1 MQVPLKSKTRL
12 DIEIKPNNSVYE
24 LLKKQSNTLQK
35 KQELKFVNF
44 SYTFEGVELSE
55 SDDLEIDTKY
65 IKQVI
70 QMNKKEED
78 ISKKDMNKD
87 YKMHIHMRD
96 LIQKSESQLLPNV
109 KITSGRLQKLS
120 PLAQKKKYLSQLSKS
135 PKRTQPKF
143 DPIEKLQ

>member
-1 MQVPLKSKTRL
+1 MQVPHKSKSRL

-78 ISKKDMNKD
+78 ISKKDMSKD

-109 KITSGRLQKLS
+109 KITSGRIQKLS

-135 PKRTQPKF
+135 PKRTHPKF